1 MFKKAKRANFRR
13 RNDSD
18 EEEHGESHSLAA
30 PTSFGP
36 AVEIPFITET
46 SGATGP
52 PSSVDNSHSNGFLFN
67 SMRAPKK
74 EKKSKEVA
82 PVLPPTKASLLSF
95 DDDEGEDAKAKW
107 LTRRLKPCIL
117 RRCCYVG

>member
-18 EEEHGESHSLAA
+18 EEEHGESHSLA

-36 AVEIPFITET
+36 VVEIPFMET
-46 SGATGP
+46 SSATGP
-52 PSSVDNSHSNGFLFN
+52 ASSVDNSHSNGFLFN
-67 SMRAPKK
+67 SMRAVKK
-74 EKKSKEVA
+74 EKKSKEVP

-95 DDDEGEDAKAKW
+95 DDDEGKDAKS
-107 LTRRLKPCIL
+107 
-117 RRCCYVG
+117 